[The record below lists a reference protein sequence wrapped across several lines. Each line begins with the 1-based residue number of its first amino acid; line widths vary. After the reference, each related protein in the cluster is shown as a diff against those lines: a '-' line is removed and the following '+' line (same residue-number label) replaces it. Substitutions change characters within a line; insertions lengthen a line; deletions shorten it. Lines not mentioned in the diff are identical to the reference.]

1 MISKKELS
9 YVGNYARY
17 APFPG
22 KDYAIKTMDNLINS
36 YNLFLSDY
44 QNKTHDLIFS
54 NGDEIEFGILDKN
67 IAHLLG
73 IDCANL
79 KSTPMEATVKKV
91 LGLCSQD
98 CIYGTHDILKAIIN
112 RAEEVVNNDSDPYN
126 YKILNYYKVL
136 IKSIIF
142 SKISN
147 FENFD
152 FGCINYKNPSDSQE
166 KGISYMDGCDKVL
179 FTKSNEAI
187 TPYFMMGLVF
197 DEMED
202 MYVPKTSVA
211 PQEFTNL
218 FKNQELIIPT
228 QVLTND
234 DDNFIKKVATNQEK
248 LTIFNMYK
256 RIIELYKTGSYINI
270 FNDYESML
278 LTEEPKTTEGPRRV
292 LK

>member
-1 MISKKELS
+1 MISKKELG
-9 YVGNYARY
+9 YVTNPARY

-22 KDYAIKTMDNLINS
+22 KDYAIKTMDSLINS

-79 KSTPMEATVKKV
+79 KSAPMEDTVKKV
-91 LGLCSQD
+91 LGLSQQD
-98 CIYGTHDILKAIIN
+98 YIGTHNILKTIIN
-112 RAEEVVNNDSDPYN
+112 RAEEVVNNDSNPYN

-152 FGCINYKNPSDSQE
+152 FGCINYKNPLDSQE
-166 KGISYMDGCDKVL
+166 KSISYMDGCEKVL
-179 FTKSNEAI
+179 FTESNEAI
-187 TPYFMMGLVF
+187 TPYFMMGLVY
-197 DEMED
+197 DETED

-218 FKNQELIIPT
+218 FQNQELIIPT

-234 DDNFIKKVATNQEK
+234 DENFIKKVATNKEK
-248 LTIFNMYK
+248 LAIFNMYK
-256 RIIELYKTGSYINI
+256 RIIGLYRTDSYINI
-270 FNDYESML
+270 FNDYENML
-278 LTEEPKTTEGPRRV
+278 LTEESKKLVR
-292 LK
+292 